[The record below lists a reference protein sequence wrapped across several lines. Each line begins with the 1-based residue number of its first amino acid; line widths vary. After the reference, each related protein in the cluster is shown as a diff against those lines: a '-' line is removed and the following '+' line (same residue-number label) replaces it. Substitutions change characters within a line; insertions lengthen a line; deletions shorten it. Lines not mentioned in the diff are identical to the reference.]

1 MKCPKCGSEHLQ
13 KKGKRAGKQRY
24 KCVECSASFTEGVP
38 YKESIKLPPL
48 DVKCPRCESHKV
60 NRDGKEKDYQRYRC
74 QSCGLGFSEK
84 TNYKAL
90 EPIKW
95 SCPYCG
101 GELTY
106 AGYGSKGQRNYYCR
120 SCKKNCS
127 GDIETGE
134 PIKRTVFKTINKE
147 IKCPVCDSFSLKKS
161 GFSKGRQRYT
171 CNNCGKH
178 FVECPEK
185 DVKPMSTRN
194 IIIKKVLDGAN
205 LRKLAEEYK
214 YNYDH
219 LRRLVRP
226 FCRNEKISK
235 EQAKLITKYGVHLG
249 VPIDYLSEYV
259 HCSQKMCRTVIAKY
273 KKKLASL

>member
-1 MKCPKCGSEHLQ
+1 MKCPRCGSNHLQ
-13 KKGKRAGKQRY
+13 KKGKRVGRQRY
-24 KCVECSASFTEGVP
+24 RCAECSASFTEGVP
-38 YKESIKLPPL
+38 YKESVKLPPL
-48 DVKCPRCESHKV
+48 DIKCPRCESKKV

-84 TNYKAL
+84 TNFKAL

-95 SCPYCG
+95 TCPYCG
-101 GELTY
+101 GKLSY
-106 AGYGSKGQRNYYCR
+106 SGYGSKGQRNYYCR
-120 SCKKNCS
+120 SCKKSCS

-134 PIKRTVFKTINKE
+134 PIKRTVFKTVNKE
-147 IKCPVCDSFSLKKS
+147 VKCPICDSFSLKKS

-171 CNNCGKH
+171 CDNCGKH
-178 FVECPEK
+178 FVECPER

-235 EQAKLITKYGVHLG
+235 EQAQQITKYGVHLG
-249 VPIDYLSEYV
+249 VPIDY
-259 HCSQKMCRTVIAKY
+259 
-273 KKKLASL
+273 